1 LDPVAVQGV
10 PLELRGPMRD
20 LRWLPFHR
28 SGGDPTRAILLDS
41 SAGTGKS
48 VGTGATLVRWCL
60 DYPGSRFLVA
70 RQTLR
75 SLRESWQTTF
85 EEQVLPAYGLSPG
98 RGSKM
103 HRQSY
108 KIGASEIVLGGLD
121 DPQKHYSTEWNA
133 VLLVE
138 GTQISEDTFERFFR
152 ALRWPKGAPFHTMVV
167 ECNPE
172 SPFHWLHQKFIAQP
186 QPGFL
191 RRQATYKDNPAYW
204 DLEANDWTERGLE
217 FSENLKAGTSGTLYR
232 RLFLGEWCM
241 VEGQVFDC
249 WEPDKYVVSGECERR
264 NDGYW
269 WVVPDAGDPVRLNWL
284 AAGQD
289 WGYTSPGVVSV
300 WGFDDWGR
308 AWLVEE
314 VYRTKQDDGWW
325 TDTIA
330 ELHDKWGFWRCVTDP
345 ENAAGIAMVNR
356 RLRAADGR
364 PLLTTADKKTTQAGR
379 TKYAMVMHAHTEM
392 SNGRLMFLAGARRH
406 ERDEFLKSKPAC
418 TVEEFPSYMWA
429 PPRESRRYEM
439 VGGEGPALDV
449 PIKVND
455 HGIDAMLYL
464 LWAVYQKDL
473 SPPTATVFE
482 PRRPEHVLTRDPEYL
497 RLMRAREG

>member
-1 LDPVAVQGV
+1 
-10 PLELRGPMRD
+10 
-20 LRWLPFHR
+20 
-28 SGGDPTRAILLDS
+28 
-41 SAGTGKS
+41 
-48 VGTGATLVRWCL
+48 
-60 DYPGSRFLVA
+60 
-70 RQTLR
+70 
-75 SLRESWQTTF
+75 
-85 EEQVLPAYGLSPG
+85 
-98 RGSKM
+98 
-103 HRQSY
+103 
-108 KIGASEIVLGGLD
+108 
-121 DPQKHYSTEWNA
+121 
-133 VLLVE
+133 
-138 GTQISEDTFERFFR
+138 
-152 ALRWPKGAPFHTMVV
+152 
-167 ECNPE
+167 
-172 SPFHWLHQKFIAQP
+172 
-186 QPGFL
+186 
-191 RRQATYKDNPAYW
+191 
-204 DLEANDWTERGLE
+204 
-217 FSENLKAGTSGTLYR
+217 
-232 RLFLGEWCM
+232 
-241 VEGQVFDC
+241 
-249 WEPDKYVVSGECERR
+249 
-264 NDGYW
+264 
-269 WVVPDAGDPVRLNWL
+269 
-284 AAGQD
+284 
-289 WGYTSPGVVSV
+289 V